1 MSKVFKYLKG
11 LKVPSKILIGVWM
24 FCMFVVTFACAVGTG
39 GYLTSDDITILF
51 VGYIIFSNFFLVPAI
66 AFDKIIKV
74 RQSTRDE
81 FTSDKSWT
89 VLFLLCFFFWPL
101 GLHRFYAGK
110 KTSGIIYIFTMG
122 CFGFGYV
129 IDLILILSGKFTD
142 QVGRPIKYNKQS
154 NNNKTSIY
162 TQKLA
167 DEINVYK
174 DSLSSSLADA
184 KAKINKDVIV
194 DKVEKVKQTVKNN
207 SEKGINIQNNSR
219 SSPFTDISITGADE
233 KSQAIPQIDTTSQQ
247 TKNIYASAGAIRIKT
262 SVSDDGLTFDF
273 DDDYRYGSNFTKDMA
288 KLVNKTGDKAPFV
301 PFMQYWP
308 SYDSMNRQQK
318 NWYFYWRTQV
328 RQSVYL
334 KTDLSYIFVHIY
346 ELLSGFGWKA
356 PEDGYN
362 QILALWTNY
371 RGEHPKLD
379 HYLLN
384 WLFDFAQLH
393 NLEYHV
399 PDCSDISLPYQ
410 PAIRD
415 ILIDAH
421 STEKPLKLSFALI
434 DALCDY
440 SLVNSK
446 FYKEGHQLL
455 MSEAIPRV
463 VALADAMLI
472 KNKGKGILE
481 IYGPKRTKQQSYYAF
496 QSANCINAN
505 KRINVSVKGYTSSQK
520 LRSYINELV
529 RYAENVL
536 RELYGSRG
544 RLRGVEIDDETAKMV
559 KSFLIKEYSPKKT
572 TTEVPQKAEVNLDFT
587 NINELR
593 NQSDAV
599 RDALEVSDDS
609 AEQKELLTDIDVI
622 KTIFGL
628 IPTYCR
634 PLIDELHSNTW
645 EIKYDSS
652 TQPTIDK
659 VNEISLKYLACA
671 ILVVE
676 GNHLLLEDDYRDEF
690 EYIYNHLDEF
700 ECGDNSEA
708 ESDDC
713 SKFNVDVLTDELKQ
727 LIETL
732 SPIQQEIVYV
742 ILNKDNIS
750 SQLEEIANAELSMPE
765 MLIDEINDIS
775 SQIIGDILIDTF
787 GDEISVLEQY
797 ENELKDAMKRE
808 E

>member
-1 MSKVFKYLKG
+1 MKKIIENIKKLK
-11 LKVPSKILIGVWM
+11 LPSKILICVWM
-24 FCMFVVTFACAVGTG
+24 FCMFVVTFACAVGTEG
-39 GYLTSDDITILF
+39 NLTSDDTTILLL
-51 VGYIIFSNFFLVPAI
+51 GYIIFSNFFLVPAI
-66 AFDKIIKV
+66 AFDKFIKV
-74 RQSTRDE
+74 KQSERDDIS
-81 FTSDKSWT
+81 SDKSWG
-89 VLFLLCFFFWPL
+89 VLLLLCFFFWHL

-110 KTSGIIYIFTMG
+110 KTSGLVYLFTMG

-129 IDLILILSGKFTD
+129 VDLILILSGKFTD
-142 QVGRPIKYNKQS
+142 RVGRPIKYNKQNNS
-154 NNNKTSIY
+154 NKASTY

-167 DEINVYK
+167 DGINGYK
-174 DSLSSSLADA
+174 ESLSSSLEDA
-184 KAKINKDVIV
+184 KTKINKDVIV
-194 DKVEKVKQTVKNN
+194 DKVEKVKQSVKSS
-207 SEKGINIQNNSR
+207 SEKTINNQNNSN
-219 SSPFTDISITGADE
+219 SSPFTDVFVSGSEE
-233 KSQAIPQIDTTSQQ
+233 KFQAIPAIDANAQQ
-247 TKNIYASAGAIRIKT
+247 TKNIYTSVGSIRIKT
-262 SVSDDGLTFDF
+262 SISDDRLTFDF

-288 KLVNKTGDKAPFV
+288 KLENKTGDKAPFV

-346 ELLSGFGWKA
+346 ELLSGFGWKN

-362 QILALWTNY
+362 QLLALWTTY
-371 RGEHPKLD
+371 RAEHPKLD

-393 NLEYHV
+393 NLEYRI
-399 PDCSDISLPYQ
+399 PDCHDVSLPYQ

-455 MSEAIPRV
+455 MNEAIPRV

-505 KRINVSVKGYTSSQK
+505 KRINISVKGYTSSQK

-529 RYAENVL
+529 RYAENIL

-544 RLRGVEIDDETAKMV
+544 RLRGVELDDETAKIV

-572 TTEVPQKAEVNLDFT
+572 LAEAPKKPEVKLDFS

-609 AEQKELLTDIDVI
+609 AEQKELLTDIDVV

-628 IPTYCR
+628 IPQYCR
-634 PLIDELHSNTW
+634 SLINELHSNSW
-645 EIKYDSS
+645 EINYDSS
-652 TQPTIDK
+652 VQPSVDK

-676 GNHLLLEDDYRDEF
+676 ENHLLLEDDYRDEF
-690 EYIYNHLDEF
+690 EFIYNHLDEF
-700 ECGDNSEA
+700 ECGDEIKETDNS
-708 ESDDC
+708 SM
-713 SKFNVDVLTDELKQ
+713 FTVDNLSDELKQ
-727 LIETL
+727 LIKTL
-732 SPIQQEIVYV
+732 SPIQQTIICV
-742 ILNKDNIS
+742 ILNRVNIS

-765 MLIDEINDIS
+765 ILIDEINDIS

-787 GDEISVLEQY
+787 SDEICVLEQY
-797 ENELKDAMKRE
+797 ENELKDAMKQE
-808 E
+808 D

>member
-1 MSKVFKYLKG
+1 MSKVFEYLKN

-24 FCMFVVTFACAVGTG
+24 FCMFVVTFACAVGTEG
-39 GYLTSDDITILF
+39 NFTSDDATILLL
-51 VGYIIFSNFFLVPAI
+51 GYIIFSNFFLVPAI
-66 AFDKIIKV
+66 AFDKFIKV
-74 RQSTRDE
+74 RQSTHDE
-81 FTSDKSWT
+81 YSSDKSWS
-89 VLFLLCFFFWPL
+89 VLFFLCFFFWNI

-110 KTSGIIYIFTMG
+110 KTSGIIYICTMG

-129 IDLILILSGKFTD
+129 MDLILILSGKFTD
-142 QVGRPIKYNKQS
+142 QVGRPIKHNKQ
-154 NNNKTSIY
+154 NNSNKTPTY
-162 TQKLA
+162 TKKLA
-167 DEINVYK
+167 DEINGYK
-174 DSLSSSLADA
+174 ESLSSSLEDA
-184 KAKINKDVIV
+184 KTKINKDVIV
-194 DKVEKVKQTVKNN
+194 DKVEKVKQTVKSN
-207 SEKGINIQNNSR
+207 SEKAIRIQNKSD
-219 SSPFTDISITGADE
+219 SSPFTDVLVTGAEE
-233 KSQAIPQIDTTSQQ
+233 KSQAIPEIDTNAQQAKNNHTSV
-247 TKNIYASAGAIRIKT
+247 GVIRIKT
-262 SVSDDGLTFDF
+262 SISDDRLTFDF

-288 KLVNKTGDKAPFV
+288 KLENKTGDKAPFV

-328 RQSVYL
+328 RQFVYL

-346 ELLSGFGWKA
+346 ELLSGFGWKN

-362 QILALWTNY
+362 QLLALWETY
-371 RGEHPKLD
+371 RDEHPKLD

-393 NLEYHV
+393 NLEYRI
-399 PDCSDISLPYQ
+399 PDCSDVSLPYQ

-455 MSEAIPRV
+455 MNEAIPRV

-572 TTEVPQKAEVNLDFT
+572 ATEVPKKAEVNLDFT

-609 AEQKELLTDIDVI
+609 AEQKELLTDIDVV

-628 IPTYCR
+628 IPQYCR
-634 PLIDELHSNTW
+634 SLINELHSNSW
-645 EIKYDSS
+645 EINYDSS
-652 TQPTIDK
+652 IQPTVDK
-659 VNEISLKYLACA
+659 INEISLKYLACS

-676 GNHLLLEDDYRDEF
+676 DNLLILEDDYRDEF
-690 EYIYNHLDEF
+690 EYIYNRLYEF
-700 ECGDNSEA
+700 ECSDGAEEKSDNSSA
-708 ESDDC
+708 
-713 SKFNVDVLTDELKQ
+713 FTVDILTDELGQ
-727 LIETL
+727 LIDAL
-732 SPIQQEIVYV
+732 SSTQQEIVCV

-750 SQLEEIANAELSMPE
+750 SKLEEIANAELSMPE

-775 SQIIGDILIDTF
+775 SQIMGDILIDTF
-787 GDEISVLEQY
+787 GDEICVLEQY
-797 ENELKDAMKRE
+797 KNELKDAMKQE
-808 E
+808 D

>member
-1 MSKVFKYLKG
+1 MKKIIENIKKLR
-11 LKVPSKILIGVWM
+11 LPSKILICVWM
-24 FCMFVVTFACAVGTG
+24 FCMFVVTFACAVGTEG
-39 GYLTSDDITILF
+39 NLTSDDTTILLL
-51 VGYIIFSNFFLVPAI
+51 GYVIFSNFFLVPAI
-66 AFDKIIKV
+66 AFDKFIKV
-74 RQSTRDE
+74 RQSKRDDIS
-81 FTSDKSWT
+81 SDKSWG
-89 VLFLLCFFFWPL
+89 VLFLLCFFFWHL

-110 KTSGIIYIFTMG
+110 KTSGLVYLFTMG

-142 QVGRPIKYNKQS
+142 QVGRPIKYNKQNNS
-154 NNNKTSIY
+154 NKASTY
-162 TQKLA
+162 TKKLA
-167 DEINVYK
+167 DEINGYK
-174 DSLSSSLADA
+174 ESLSSSLEDA
-184 KAKINKDVIV
+184 KTKINKDVIV
-194 DKVEKVKQTVKNN
+194 DKVEKVKQSVKSS
-207 SEKGINIQNNSR
+207 SEKTINNQNNSS
-219 SSPFTDISITGADE
+219 SSPFTDVFVSGSEE
-233 KSQAIPQIDTTSQQ
+233 KSQAIPAIDANAQQ
-247 TKNIYASAGAIRIKT
+247 TKNIYTSVGSIRIKT
-262 SVSDDGLTFDF
+262 SVSDDRLTFDF

-288 KLVNKTGDKAPFV
+288 KLENKTGDKAPFV

-346 ELLSGFGWKA
+346 ELLSGFGWKN

-362 QILALWTNY
+362 QLLALWTAY
-371 RGEHPKLD
+371 RAEHPKLD

-393 NLEYHV
+393 NLEYRI
-399 PDCSDISLPYQ
+399 PDCPDVSLPYQ

-455 MSEAIPRV
+455 MNEAIPRV

-529 RYAENVL
+529 RYAENIL

-544 RLRGVEIDDETAKMV
+544 RLRGVELDDETAKIV

-572 TTEVPQKAEVNLDFT
+572 PAEAPKKAEVKLDFT

-609 AEQKELLTDIDVI
+609 AEQKELLTDIDVV
-622 KTIFGL
+622 KTIFCL
-628 IPTYCR
+628 IPQYSR
-634 PLIDELHSNTW
+634 SLINELHSNSW
-645 EIKYDSS
+645 ELNYDSS
-652 TQPTIDK
+652 IQPSVDK
-659 VNEISLKYLACA
+659 INEISLKYLACA

-676 GNHLLLEDDYRDEF
+676 ENHLILEDDYRDEF
-690 EYIYNHLDEF
+690 EFIYNHLDEF
-700 ECGDNSEA
+700 ECGDEIK
-708 ESDDC
+708 ESDN
-713 SKFNVDVLTDELKQ
+713 SSMFTVDNLSDELKQ

-732 SPIQQEIVYV
+732 SPIQQTIICV
-742 ILNKDNIS
+742 ILNRVNIS

-765 MLIDEINDIS
+765 ILIDEINDIS

-787 GDEISVLEQY
+787 SDEICVLEQY
-797 ENELKDAMKRE
+797 ENELKDAMKQE
-808 E
+808 D

>member
-1 MSKVFKYLKG
+1 MSKVFEYLKN

-24 FCMFVVTFACAVGTG
+24 FCMFVVTFVCAVGTEG
-39 GYLTSDDITILF
+39 NLTSDDTTILLL
-51 VGYIIFSNFFLVPAI
+51 GYVIFSNFFLVPAI
-66 AFDKIIKV
+66 AFDKFIKV
-74 RQSTRDE
+74 RQSKRDDIS
-81 FTSDKSWT
+81 SDKSWGI
-89 VLFLLCFFFWPL
+89 LFLLCFFFWHL

-110 KTSGIIYIFTMG
+110 KTSGLVYLFTMG

-142 QVGRPIKYNKQS
+142 QVGRPIKYNKQNNS
-154 NNNKTSIY
+154 NKASTY
-162 TQKLA
+162 TKKLA
-167 DEINVYK
+167 DEINGYK
-174 DSLSSSLADA
+174 ESLSSSLEDA
-184 KAKINKDVIV
+184 KTKINKDVIV
-194 DKVEKVKQTVKNN
+194 DKVEKVKQSVKSS
-207 SEKGINIQNNSR
+207 SEKTINNQNNSN
-219 SSPFTDISITGADE
+219 SSPFTDVFVSGSEE
-233 KSQAIPQIDTTSQQ
+233 KSQAIPAIDANAQQ
-247 TKNIYASAGAIRIKT
+247 TKNIYTSVGSIRIKT
-262 SVSDDGLTFDF
+262 SISDDRLTFDF

-288 KLVNKTGDKAPFV
+288 KLENKTGDKAPFV

-346 ELLSGFGWKA
+346 ELLSGFGWKN

-362 QILALWTNY
+362 QLLALWTTY
-371 RGEHPKLD
+371 RAEHPKLD

-393 NLEYHV
+393 NLEYRI
-399 PDCSDISLPYQ
+399 PDCHDVSLPYQ

-455 MSEAIPRV
+455 MNEAIPRV

-529 RYAENVL
+529 RYAENIL

-544 RLRGVEIDDETAKMV
+544 RLRGVELDDETAKIV

-572 TTEVPQKAEVNLDFT
+572 LAEAPKKPEVKLDFS

-609 AEQKELLTDIDVI
+609 AEQKELLTDIDVV

-628 IPTYCR
+628 IPQYCR
-634 PLIDELHSNTW
+634 SLINELHSNSW
-645 EIKYDSS
+645 ELNYDSS
-652 TQPTIDK
+652 IQPSVDK
-659 VNEISLKYLACA
+659 INEISLKYLACA

-676 GNHLLLEDDYRDEF
+676 ENHLILEDDYRDEF
-690 EYIYNHLDEF
+690 EFIYNHLDEF
-700 ECGDNSEA
+700 ECGDEIK
-708 ESDDC
+708 ESDN
-713 SKFNVDVLTDELKQ
+713 SSMFTVDNLSDELKQ

-732 SPIQQEIVYV
+732 SPIQQTIICV
-742 ILNKDNIS
+742 ILNRVNIS

-765 MLIDEINDIS
+765 ILIDEINDIS

-787 GDEISVLEQY
+787 SDEICVLEQY
-797 ENELKDAMKRE
+797 ENELKDAMKQE

>member
-1 MSKVFKYLKG
+1 MKKIIENIKKLK
-11 LKVPSKILIGVWM
+11 LPSKILICVWM
-24 FCMFVVTFACAVGTG
+24 FCMFVVTFACAVGTEG
-39 GYLTSDDITILF
+39 NLTSDDTTILLL
-51 VGYIIFSNFFLVPAI
+51 GYIIFSNFFLVPAI
-66 AFDKIIKV
+66 AFDKFIKV
-74 RQSTRDE
+74 KQSERDDIS
-81 FTSDKSWT
+81 SDKSWG
-89 VLFLLCFFFWPL
+89 VLLLLCFFFWHL

-110 KTSGIIYIFTMG
+110 KTSGLVYLFTMG

-129 IDLILILSGKFTD
+129 VDLILILSGKFTD
-142 QVGRPIKYNKQS
+142 RVGRPIKYNKQNNS
-154 NNNKTSIY
+154 NKASTY

-167 DEINVYK
+167 DGINGYK
-174 DSLSSSLADA
+174 ESLSSSLEDA
-184 KAKINKDVIV
+184 KTKINKDVIV
-194 DKVEKVKQTVKNN
+194 DKVEKVKQSVKSS
-207 SEKGINIQNNSR
+207 SEKTINNQNNSN
-219 SSPFTDISITGADE
+219 SSPFTDVFVSGSEE
-233 KSQAIPQIDTTSQQ
+233 KFQAIPAIDANAQQ
-247 TKNIYASAGAIRIKT
+247 TKNIYTSVGSIRIKT
-262 SVSDDGLTFDF
+262 SISDDRLTFDF

-288 KLVNKTGDKAPFV
+288 KLENKTGDKAPFV

-346 ELLSGFGWKA
+346 ELLSGFGWKN

-362 QILALWTNY
+362 QLQDLWTTY
-371 RGEHPKLD
+371 RAEHPKLD

-393 NLEYHV
+393 NLEYRI
-399 PDCSDISLPYQ
+399 PDCHDVSLPYQ

-455 MSEAIPRV
+455 MNEAIPRV

-529 RYAENVL
+529 RYAENIL

-544 RLRGVEIDDETAKMV
+544 RLRGVELDDETAKIV

-572 TTEVPQKAEVNLDFT
+572 LAEAPKKPEVKLDFS

-609 AEQKELLTDIDVI
+609 AEQKELLTDIDVV

-628 IPTYCR
+628 IPQYCR
-634 PLIDELHSNTW
+634 SLINELHSNSW
-645 EIKYDSS
+645 EINYDSS
-652 TQPTIDK
+652 VQPSVDK

-676 GNHLLLEDDYRDEF
+676 ENHLLLEDDYRDEF
-690 EYIYNHLDEF
+690 EFIYNHLDEF
-700 ECGDNSEA
+700 ECGDEIKETDNS
-708 ESDDC
+708 SM
-713 SKFNVDVLTDELKQ
+713 FTVDNLSDELKQ
-727 LIETL
+727 LIKTL
-732 SPIQQEIVYV
+732 SPIQQTIICV
-742 ILNKDNIS
+742 ILNRVNIS

-765 MLIDEINDIS
+765 ILIDEINDIS

-787 GDEISVLEQY
+787 SDEICVLEQY
-797 ENELKDAMKRE
+797 ENELKDAMKQE
-808 E
+808 D

>member
-1 MSKVFKYLKG
+1 MKKLIENIKILNV
-11 LKVPSKILIGVWM
+11 VSKILVVIWM
-24 FCMFVVTFACAVGTG
+24 LFVFIITLACFSASESGF
-39 GYLTSDDITILF
+39 TSDDAFLLILSW
-51 VGYIIFSNFFLVPAI
+51 VIFSNMFLIPAI
-66 AFDKIIKV
+66 AIEQFIRVKHSIK
-74 RQSTRDE
+74 DE
-81 FTSDKSWT
+81 CGSEKSWT
-89 VLFLLCFFFWPL
+89 VLMVLCYFFGYW
-101 GLHRFYAGK
+101 GLHRFYSGK
-110 KTSGIIYIFTMG
+110 KKSGLVYLLTMG
-122 CFGFGYV
+122 CFGLGYFV
-129 IDLILILSGKFTD
+129 DIIIILSRKFTD
-142 QVGRPIKYNKQS
+142 QQGKEIKYNKQS
-154 NNNKTSIY
+154 GSNKMSTY

-167 DEINVYK
+167 DEFNGYK
-174 DSLSSSLADA
+174 ESLCSSLEDA
-184 KAKINKDVIV
+184 KNKINKDVIV
-194 DKVEKVKQTVKNN
+194 DKVEKVKQSVKSN
-207 SEKGINIQNNSR
+207 SEKTINIQNNSK
-219 SSPFTDISITGADE
+219 SSPFTDVLVSGSEE
-233 KSQAIPQIDTTSQQ
+233 KSQIIPRIDINVQQ
-247 TKNIYASAGAIRIKT
+247 AKKISDSIGSIIIKT
-262 SVSDDGLTFDF
+262 NISDDRLTFGF
-273 DDDYRYGSNFTKDMA
+273 DDDYRYGSNFAKDMA
-288 KLVNKTGDKAPFV
+288 KLEDKIGDKAPFV

-346 ELLSGFGWKA
+346 ELLSGFGWKN

-362 QILALWTNY
+362 QLLALWTTY
-371 RGEHPKLD
+371 RDEHPKLD

-393 NLEYHV
+393 NLEYRI
-399 PDCSDISLPYQ
+399 PDCSDVSLPYQ
-410 PAIRD
+410 LAIRD

-421 STEKPLKLSFALI
+421 SNETPLKLSFALI

-455 MSEAIPRV
+455 MNEAIPRV
-463 VALADAMLI
+463 VSLADAMLI

-544 RLRGVEIDDETAKMV
+544 RLRGVELDDETAKIV

-572 TTEVPQKAEVNLDFT
+572 PAETPKKSEVKLDFS

-609 AEQKELLTDIDVI
+609 AEPKELLTDIDVV

-628 IPTYCR
+628 IPQYCR
-634 PLIDELHSNTW
+634 SLIDELHSNSW
-645 EIKYDSS
+645 ELNYDSLI
-652 TQPTIDK
+652 QPSVDK
-659 VNEISLKYLACA
+659 INEISLKYLACA

-676 GNHLLLEDDYRDEF
+676 ENYLILEDDYRDEF
-690 EYIYNHLDEF
+690 EFIYNHLDEF
-700 ECGDNSEA
+700 ECGDEIN
-708 ESDDC
+708 ESDNG
-713 SKFNVDVLTDELKQ
+713 SRFTADVLSGELKQ

-732 SPIQQEIVYV
+732 SPIQQTIICVV
-742 ILNKDNIS
+742 LNRVNIS

-765 MLIDEINDIS
+765 ILIDEINDIS

-787 GDEISVLEQY
+787 SDEICVLEQY
-797 ENELKDAMKRE
+797 ENELKDAMK
-808 E
+808 

>member
-1 MSKVFKYLKG
+1 MSKVFEYLKN
-11 LKVPSKILIGVWM
+11 LKLPSKVLIGVWI
-24 FCMFVVTFACAVGTG
+24 FCMFVVTFACAISTNGN
-39 GYLTSDDITILF
+39 LTSDDTTILLL
-51 VGYIIFSNFFLVPAI
+51 GYIIFSNFFFVPAI
-66 AFDKIIKV
+66 VFDKFIKV
-74 RQSTRDE
+74 RQSERDDIS
-81 FTSDKSWT
+81 SDKSWG
-89 VLFLLCFFFWPL
+89 VLFLLCFFFWHL

-110 KTSGIIYIFTMG
+110 KTSGLVYIFTMG
-122 CFGFGYV
+122 CFGFGYI

-142 QVGRPIKYNKQS
+142 QVGRPIKNNKQ
-154 NNNKTSIY
+154 NNINKASTY
-162 TQKLA
+162 TKKFA
-167 DEINVYK
+167 DEITGYK
-174 DSLSSSLADA
+174 ESFNPSLEDA
-184 KAKINKDVIV
+184 KTKINKDVIV
-194 DKVEKVKQTVKNN
+194 GKVEKVNQSVKSS
-207 SEKGINIQNNSR
+207 SEKTINIQNNND
-219 SSPFTDISITGADE
+219 SSLFTDVFVAGEEE
-233 KSQAIPQIDTTSQQ
+233 KSQAIPEIDTNAQQAKNNHTSV
-247 TKNIYASAGAIRIKT
+247 GVIRIKT
-262 SVSDDGLTFDF
+262 SISDDRLTFDF

-288 KLVNKTGDKAPFV
+288 KLENKTGDKAPFV

-308 SYDSMNRQQK
+308 SYDSMNKQQK

-334 KTDLSYIFVHIY
+334 KTDLSYIFIHIY
-346 ELLSGFGWKA
+346 ELLSGFGWKN

-362 QILALWTNY
+362 QLLALWTTY
-371 RGEHPKLD
+371 RDEHPKLD

-393 NLEYHV
+393 NLEYRI
-399 PDCSDISLPYQ
+399 PDCSDVSLPYQ

-455 MSEAIPRV
+455 MNEAIPRV

-481 IYGPKRTKQQSYYAF
+481 FYGPKRTKQQSYYAF
-496 QSANCINAN
+496 QGANCINAN

-529 RYAENVL
+529 RYAENIL

-544 RLRGVEIDDETAKMV
+544 RLRGVELDDETAKIV

-572 TTEVPQKAEVNLDFT
+572 SAETLKKAEVKLDFT

-609 AEQKELLTDIDVI
+609 AEQKELLTDIDVV

-628 IPTYCR
+628 IPQYCR
-634 PLIDELHSNTW
+634 SLINELHSNLW
-645 EIKYDSS
+645 EINYDSS
-652 TQPTIDK
+652 IQPSVDK
-659 VNEISLKYLACA
+659 INEISLKYLACA

-690 EYIYNHLDEF
+690 EFIYNHIDEF
-700 ECGDNSEA
+700 EYGDEAKESDNS
-708 ESDDC
+708 SM
-713 SKFNVDVLTDELKQ
+713 FTVDILSDELKQ

-732 SPIQQEIVYV
+732 SPIQQAIICV
-742 ILNKDNIS
+742 ILKRVNIS
-750 SQLEEIANAELSMPE
+750 SRLEEIANSELSMPE
-765 MLIDEINDIS
+765 ILIDEINDIS

-787 GDEISVLEQY
+787 SDEICVLEQY
-797 ENELKDAMKRE
+797 ENELKDAMKQE
-808 E
+808 D

>member
-1 MSKVFKYLKG
+1 MKKLIENIKILNV
-11 LKVPSKILIGVWM
+11 VSKILVVIWM
-24 FCMFVVTFACAVGTG
+24 LFVFIITLACFSASESGF
-39 GYLTSDDITILF
+39 TSDDAFLLILSW
-51 VGYIIFSNFFLVPAI
+51 VIFSNMFLIPAI
-66 AFDKIIKV
+66 AIEQFIRVKHSIK
-74 RQSTRDE
+74 DE
-81 FTSDKSWT
+81 CGSEKSWT
-89 VLFLLCFFFWPL
+89 VLMVLCYFFGYW
-101 GLHRFYAGK
+101 GLHRFYSGK
-110 KTSGIIYIFTMG
+110 KKSGLVYLLTMG
-122 CFGFGYV
+122 CFGLGYFV
-129 IDLILILSGKFTD
+129 DIIIILSRKFTD
-142 QVGRPIKYNKQS
+142 QQGKEIKYNKQS
-154 NNNKTSIY
+154 GSNKMSTY

-167 DEINVYK
+167 DEFNGYK
-174 DSLSSSLADA
+174 ESLCSSLEDA
-184 KAKINKDVIV
+184 KNKINKDVIV
-194 DKVEKVKQTVKNN
+194 DKVEKVKQSVKSN
-207 SEKGINIQNNSR
+207 SEKTINIQNNSK
-219 SSPFTDISITGADE
+219 SSPFTDVLVSGSEE
-233 KSQAIPQIDTTSQQ
+233 KSQIIPRIDINVQQ
-247 TKNIYASAGAIRIKT
+247 AKKISDSIGSIIIKT
-262 SVSDDGLTFDF
+262 NISDDRLTFGF
-273 DDDYRYGSNFTKDMA
+273 DDDYRYGSNFAKDMA
-288 KLVNKTGDKAPFV
+288 KLEDKIGDKAPFV
-301 PFMQYWP
+301 PYMQYWP

-346 ELLSGFGWKA
+346 ELLSGFGWKN

-362 QILALWTNY
+362 QLFALWTTY
-371 RGEHPKLD
+371 RAEHPKLD

-393 NLEYHV
+393 NLEYRI
-399 PDCSDISLPYQ
+399 PDCPDVSLPYQ

-455 MSEAIPRV
+455 MNEAIPRV

-481 IYGPKRTKQQSYYAF
+481 TYGPKRTKQQSYYAF

-572 TTEVPQKAEVNLDFT
+572 TTEVPKKAEVNLDFN

-609 AEQKELLTDIDVI
+609 AEPKELLTDIDVV

-628 IPTYCR
+628 IPQYCR
-634 PLIDELHSNTW
+634 SLIDELHSNSW
-645 EIKYDSS
+645 ELNYDSLI
-652 TQPTIDK
+652 QPSVDK
-659 VNEISLKYLACA
+659 INEISLKYLACA

-676 GNHLLLEDDYRDEF
+676 ENHLLLEDDYRDEF
-690 EYIYNHLDEF
+690 EFIYNHLDEF
-700 ECGDNSEA
+700 ECGYEIN
-708 ESDDC
+708 ESDNG
-713 SKFNVDVLTDELKQ
+713 SRFTADVLSGELKQ

-732 SPIQQEIVYV
+732 SPIQQTIICVV
-742 ILNKDNIS
+742 LNRVNIS

-765 MLIDEINDIS
+765 ILIDEINDIS

-787 GDEISVLEQY
+787 SDEICVLEQY
-797 ENELKDAMKRE
+797 ENELKDAMKQE
-808 E
+808 D

>member
-1 MSKVFKYLKG
+1 MKKIIENIKKLK
-11 LKVPSKILIGVWM
+11 LPSKILICVWM
-24 FCMFVVTFACAVGTG
+24 FCMFVVTFACAVGTEG
-39 GYLTSDDITILF
+39 NLTSDDTTILLL
-51 VGYIIFSNFFLVPAI
+51 GYIIFSNFFLVPAI
-66 AFDKIIKV
+66 AFDKFIKV
-74 RQSTRDE
+74 RQSERDDIS
-81 FTSDKSWT
+81 SDKSWT

-142 QVGRPIKYNKQS
+142 QVGRPIKYNKQNNS
-154 NNNKTSIY
+154 NKASTY
-162 TQKLA
+162 TKKLA
-167 DEINVYK
+167 DEINGYK
-174 DSLSSSLADA
+174 ESLSSSLEDA
-184 KAKINKDVIV
+184 KTKINKDVI
-194 DKVEKVKQTVKNN
+194 DEKAKQSVKSS
-207 SEKGINIQNNSR
+207 SEKTINNQNNSN
-219 SSPFTDISITGADE
+219 SSPFTDVFVSGSEE
-233 KSQAIPQIDTTSQQ
+233 KSQAIPSIDANAQQ
-247 TKNIYASAGAIRIKT
+247 TKNIYTSARSIRIKT
-262 SVSDDGLTFDF
+262 SISDDRLTFDF

-288 KLVNKTGDKAPFV
+288 KLENRTGDKAPFV

-334 KTDLSYIFVHIY
+334 KTDLSYIFIHIY
-346 ELLSGFGWKA
+346 ELLSGFGWKN

-362 QILALWTNY
+362 QLLALWTTY
-371 RGEHPKLD
+371 RAEHSKLD

-393 NLEYHV
+393 NLEYRI
-399 PDCSDISLPYQ
+399 PDCADVSLPYQ

-455 MSEAIPRV
+455 MNEAIPRV

-481 IYGPKRTKQQSYYAF
+481 IYGPKRTIQQSYYAF

-544 RLRGVEIDDETAKMV
+544 RLRGVEIDAETAKMV

-572 TTEVPQKAEVNLDFT
+572 TTEVPQKAEVKLDFT
-587 NINELR
+587 SINELR

-609 AEQKELLTDIDVI
+609 AKQKELLTDIDVI
-622 KTIFGL
+622 NTIFGL

-652 TQPTIDK
+652 NQPTIDK

-690 EYIYNHLDEF
+690 EYICNHLDEF

-708 ESDDC
+708 KSDDC

>member
-1 MSKVFKYLKG
+1 MSKVFKYLKS

-24 FCMFVVTFACAVGTG
+24 FCMFVVTFACAVGTEG
-39 GYLTSDDITILF
+39 NLTSDDTTILF
-51 VGYIIFSNFFLVPAI
+51 LGYIIFSNFFLVPAI
-66 AFDKIIKV
+66 AFDKFIKA

-81 FTSDKSWT
+81 FASDKSWT

-122 CFGFGYV
+122 CLGFGYI

-142 QVGRPIKYNKQS
+142 QVGRPIKHNKKI
-154 NNNKTSIY
+154 NGNKTPTY
-162 TQKLA
+162 TKKLV
-167 DEINVYK
+167 DEINSYK
-174 DSLSSSLADA
+174 ESLSSSFGDA
-184 KAKINKDVIV
+184 KTKINKDVIV
-194 DKVEKVKQTVKNN
+194 DKVEKVKQSVKSS
-207 SEKGINIQNNSR
+207 SEKTINNQNNSN
-219 SSPFTDISITGADE
+219 SSPFTDVFVSGSEE
-233 KSQAIPQIDTTSQQ
+233 KSQAIPAIDANAQQ
-247 TKNIYASAGAIRIKT
+247 TKNIYTSVGSIRIKT
-262 SVSDDGLTFDF
+262 SISDDRLTFDF

-288 KLVNKTGDKAPFV
+288 KLENKTGDKAPFV

-346 ELLSGFGWKA
+346 ELLSGFGWKN

-362 QILALWTNY
+362 QLLALWTTY
-371 RGEHPKLD
+371 RAEHPKLD

-393 NLEYHV
+393 NLEYRI
-399 PDCSDISLPYQ
+399 PDCSDVSLPYQ
-410 PAIRD
+410 PVIRD

-455 MSEAIPRV
+455 MNEAIPRV

-544 RLRGVEIDDETAKMV
+544 RLRGVELDDETAKIV

-572 TTEVPQKAEVNLDFT
+572 PAEAPKKAEVKLDFS

-609 AEQKELLTDIDVI
+609 SEQKELLTDIDVV

-628 IPTYCR
+628 IPQYCR
-634 PLIDELHSNTW
+634 SLINELHSNSW
-645 EIKYDSS
+645 ELNYDSS
-652 TQPTIDK
+652 IQPSVDK
-659 VNEISLKYLACA
+659 INEISLKYLACA

-676 GNHLLLEDDYRDEF
+676 ENYLILEDDYRDEF
-690 EYIYNHLDEF
+690 EFIYNHLDEF
-700 ECGDNSEA
+700 ECGDHSKEADNNSM
-708 ESDDC
+708 
-713 SKFNVDVLTDELKQ
+713 FTVDILSDELKQ

-732 SPIQQEIVYV
+732 SPMQQRIICV
-742 ILNKDNIS
+742 ILNRVNIS
-750 SQLEEIANAELSMPE
+750 LQLEEIANAELSMPE
-765 MLIDEINDIS
+765 ILIDEINDIS

-787 GDEISVLEQY
+787 SDEICVLEQY
-797 ENELKDAMKRE
+797 ENELKDAMKQE
-808 E
+808 D

>member
-1 MSKVFKYLKG
+1 MKKIIENIKKLK
-11 LKVPSKILIGVWM
+11 LPSKILICVWM
-24 FCMFVVTFACAVGTG
+24 FCMFVVTFACAVGTEG
-39 GYLTSDDITILF
+39 NLTSDDTTILLL
-51 VGYIIFSNFFLVPAI
+51 GYVIFSNFFLVPAI
-66 AFDKIIKV
+66 AFDKFIKV
-74 RQSTRDE
+74 RQSKRDDIS
-81 FTSDKSWT
+81 SDKSWGI
-89 VLFLLCFFFWPL
+89 LFLLCFFFWHL

-110 KTSGIIYIFTMG
+110 KTSGLVYLFTMG

-142 QVGRPIKYNKQS
+142 QVGRPIKYNKQNNS
-154 NNNKTSIY
+154 NKASTY
-162 TQKLA
+162 TKKLA
-167 DEINVYK
+167 DEINGYK
-174 DSLSSSLADA
+174 ESLSLSLEDA
-184 KAKINKDVIV
+184 KTKINKDVIV
-194 DKVEKVKQTVKNN
+194 DKVEKVKQSVKSS
-207 SEKGINIQNNSR
+207 SEKTINNQNNSN
-219 SSPFTDISITGADE
+219 SSPFTDVFVSGSEE
-233 KSQAIPQIDTTSQQ
+233 KSQAIPAIDANAQQ
-247 TKNIYASAGAIRIKT
+247 TKNIYTSVGSIRIKT
-262 SVSDDGLTFDF
+262 SISDDRLTFDF

-288 KLVNKTGDKAPFV
+288 KLENKTGDKAPFV

-346 ELLSGFGWKA
+346 ELLSGFGWKN

-371 RGEHPKLD
+371 RDEHPKLD

-421 STEKPLKLSFALI
+421 STEKPLKLSFTLV

-572 TTEVPQKAEVNLDFT
+572 TTEVPKKAEVKLDFN
-587 NINELR
+587 NIKELR
-593 NQSDAV
+593 KQSDVV
-599 RDALEVSDDS
+599 RTILKVSEDS

-622 KTIFGL
+622 NTIFGL

-652 TQPTIDK
+652 TQPAIDK

-700 ECGDNSEA
+700 EYGDKSKE
-708 ESDDC
+708 ESDTC
-713 SKFNVDVLTDELKQ
+713 SKFGLDVLSNELKQ
-727 LIETL
+727 LIDAL
-732 SPIQQEIVYV
+732 SPTQREIVCV

-750 SQLEEIANAELSMPE
+750 SKLEEIANAELSMPE

-787 GDEISVLEQY
+787 GDEICVLEQY
-797 ENELKDAMKRE
+797 ENELKNAMK
-808 E
+808 

>member
-1 MSKVFKYLKG
+1 MKKIIENIKKLK
-11 LKVPSKILIGVWM
+11 LPSKILICVWM
-24 FCMFVVTFACAVGTG
+24 FFMFVVTFACAVGTEG
-39 GYLTSDDITILF
+39 NLTSDDTTILLLS
-51 VGYIIFSNFFLVPAI
+51 YIIFSNFFLVPAI
-66 AFDKIIKV
+66 AFDKFIKV
-74 RQSTRDE
+74 RQSERDDIS
-81 FTSDKSWT
+81 SDKSWG
-89 VLFLLCFFFWPL
+89 VLFLLCFFFWHL

-110 KTSGIIYIFTMG
+110 KTSGLVYLFTMG

-142 QVGRPIKYNKQS
+142 QVGRPIKYNKQNNS
-154 NNNKTSIY
+154 NKASTY
-162 TQKLA
+162 TKKLA
-167 DEINVYK
+167 DEINGYK
-174 DSLSSSLADA
+174 ESLSSSLEDA
-184 KAKINKDVIV
+184 KTKINKDVIV
-194 DKVEKVKQTVKNN
+194 DKVEKVKQSVKSS
-207 SEKGINIQNNSR
+207 SEKTINNQNNNN
-219 SSPFTDISITGADE
+219 SSPFTDVFVSGSEE
-233 KSQAIPQIDTTSQQ
+233 KSQAIPAIDANAQQ
-247 TKNIYASAGAIRIKT
+247 TKNIYTSVGSIRIKT
-262 SVSDDGLTFDF
+262 SISDDRLTFDF

-288 KLVNKTGDKAPFV
+288 KLENKTGDKAPFV

-346 ELLSGFGWKA
+346 ELLSGFGWKN

-362 QILALWTNY
+362 QLLALWTTY
-371 RGEHPKLD
+371 RAEHPKLD

-393 NLEYHV
+393 NLEYRI
-399 PDCSDISLPYQ
+399 PDCPDVSLPYQ

-455 MSEAIPRV
+455 MNEAIPRV

-481 IYGPKRTKQQSYYAF
+481 AYGPKRTKQQSYYAF

-559 KSFLIKEYSPKKT
+559 KAFLIKEYSPKKT
-572 TTEVPQKAEVNLDFT
+572 TTEVPKKAEVNLDFN

-609 AEQKELLTDIDVI
+609 AEQKELLTDIDVV

-628 IPTYCR
+628 TPQYCR
-634 PLIDELHSNTW
+634 SLINELHSNSW
-645 EIKYDSS
+645 EINYDSS
-652 TQPTIDK
+652 IQPSVDK
-659 VNEISLKYLACA
+659 INEISLKYLACA

-676 GNHLLLEDDYRDEF
+676 ENHLLLEDDYRDEF
-690 EYIYNHLDEF
+690 EFIYNHLDEY
-700 ECGDNSEA
+700 ECGNEIKESDNS
-708 ESDDC
+708 SM
-713 SKFNVDVLTDELKQ
+713 FTVDNLSDELKK

-732 SPIQQEIVYV
+732 SPIQQTIICV
-742 ILNKDNIS
+742 ILNRVNIS

-765 MLIDEINDIS
+765 ILIDEINDIS

-787 GDEISVLEQY
+787 SDEICVLEQY
-797 ENELKDAMKRE
+797 ENELKDAMKQE
-808 E
+808 D

>member
-1 MSKVFKYLKG
+1 MKKLIENIKILNV
-11 LKVPSKILIGVWM
+11 VSKILVVIWM
-24 FCMFVVTFACAVGTG
+24 LFVFIITLACFSASESGF
-39 GYLTSDDITILF
+39 TSDDAFLLILSW
-51 VGYIIFSNFFLVPAI
+51 VIFSNMFLIPAI
-66 AFDKIIKV
+66 AIEQFIRVKHSIK
-74 RQSTRDE
+74 DE
-81 FTSDKSWT
+81 CGSEKSWT
-89 VLFLLCFFFWPL
+89 VLMVLCYFFGYW
-101 GLHRFYAGK
+101 GLHRFYSGK
-110 KTSGIIYIFTMG
+110 KKSGLVYLLTMG
-122 CFGFGYV
+122 CFGLGYFV
-129 IDLILILSGKFTD
+129 DIIIILSRKFTD
-142 QVGRPIKYNKQS
+142 QQGKEIKYNKQS
-154 NNNKTSIY
+154 GSNKMSTY

-167 DEINVYK
+167 DEFNGYK
-174 DSLSSSLADA
+174 ESLSSSLEDA
-184 KAKINKDVIV
+184 KTKINKDVIV
-194 DKVEKVKQTVKNN
+194 DKVEKVKQSVKSN
-207 SEKGINIQNNSR
+207 SEKTINIQNNSK
-219 SSPFTDISITGADE
+219 SSPFTDVLVSGSEE
-233 KSQAIPQIDTTSQQ
+233 KSQIIPRIDINVQQ
-247 TKNIYASAGAIRIKT
+247 AKKISDSIGSIIIKT
-262 SVSDDGLTFDF
+262 SISDDRLTFGF
-273 DDDYRYGSNFTKDMA
+273 DDDYRYGSNFAKDMA
-288 KLVNKTGDKAPFV
+288 KLEDKIGDKAPFV

-346 ELLSGFGWKA
+346 ELLSGFGWKN

-362 QILALWTNY
+362 QLLALWTTY
-371 RGEHPKLD
+371 RDEHPKLD

-393 NLEYHV
+393 NLEYRI
-399 PDCSDISLPYQ
+399 PDCSDVSLPYQ
-410 PAIRD
+410 LAIRD

-421 STEKPLKLSFALI
+421 SNETPLKLSFALI

-455 MSEAIPRV
+455 MNEAIPRV
-463 VALADAMLI
+463 VSLADAMLI

-529 RYAENVL
+529 RFAENVL

-544 RLRGVEIDDETAKMV
+544 RLRGVELDDETAKIV

-572 TTEVPQKAEVNLDFT
+572 PAETPKKSEVKLDFS

-609 AEQKELLTDIDVI
+609 AEPKELLTDIDVV

-628 IPTYCR
+628 IPQYCR
-634 PLIDELHSNTW
+634 SLIDELHSNSW
-645 EIKYDSS
+645 ELNYDSLI
-652 TQPTIDK
+652 QPSVDK
-659 VNEISLKYLACA
+659 INEISLKYLACA

-676 GNHLLLEDDYRDEF
+676 ENYLILEDDYRDEF
-690 EYIYNHLDEF
+690 EFIYNHLDEF
-700 ECGDNSEA
+700 ECGDEIN
-708 ESDDC
+708 ESDNG
-713 SKFNVDVLTDELKQ
+713 SRFTADVLSGELKQ

-732 SPIQQEIVYV
+732 SPIQQTIICVV
-742 ILNKDNIS
+742 LNRVNIS

-765 MLIDEINDIS
+765 ILIDEINDIS

-787 GDEISVLEQY
+787 SDEICVLEQY
-797 ENELKDAMKRE
+797 ENELKDAMK
-808 E
+808 

>member
-1 MSKVFKYLKG
+1 MKKLIENIKILNV
-11 LKVPSKILIGVWM
+11 VSKILVVIWM
-24 FCMFVVTFACAVGTG
+24 LFVFIITLACFSASESGF
-39 GYLTSDDITILF
+39 TSDDAFLLILSW
-51 VGYIIFSNFFLVPAI
+51 VIFSNMFLIPAI
-66 AFDKIIKV
+66 AIEQFIRVKHSIK
-74 RQSTRDE
+74 DE
-81 FTSDKSWT
+81 CGSEKSWT
-89 VLFLLCFFFWPL
+89 VLMVLCYFFGYW
-101 GLHRFYAGK
+101 GLHRFYSGK
-110 KTSGIIYIFTMG
+110 KKSGLVYLLTMG
-122 CFGFGYV
+122 CFGLGYFV
-129 IDLILILSGKFTD
+129 DIIIILSRKFTD
-142 QVGRPIKYNKQS
+142 QQGKQIKYNKQS
-154 NNNKTSIY
+154 GSNKTSTY

-167 DEINVYK
+167 DEFNGYK
-174 DSLSSSLADA
+174 ESLSSSLEDA
-184 KAKINKDVIV
+184 KTKINKDVIV
-194 DKVEKVKQTVKNN
+194 DKVEKVKQSVKSN
-207 SEKGINIQNNSR
+207 SEKTINIQNNSK
-219 SSPFTDISITGADE
+219 SSPFTDVLVSGSEE
-233 KSQAIPQIDTTSQQ
+233 KSQIIPRIDINVQQ
-247 TKNIYASAGAIRIKT
+247 AKKISDSIGSIIIKT
-262 SVSDDGLTFDF
+262 SISDDRLTFGF
-273 DDDYRYGSNFTKDMA
+273 DDDYRYGSNFAKDMA
-288 KLVNKTGDKAPFV
+288 ELEDKIGDKAPFV

-346 ELLSGFGWKA
+346 ELLSGFGWKN

-362 QILALWTNY
+362 QLFALWTTY
-371 RGEHPKLD
+371 RAEHPKLD

-393 NLEYHV
+393 NLEYRI
-399 PDCSDISLPYQ
+399 PDCHDVSLPYQ

-455 MSEAIPRV
+455 MNEAIPRV
-463 VALADAMLI
+463 VSLADAMLI

-481 IYGPKRTKQQSYYAF
+481 IYGPKRTKQQNYYAF

-559 KSFLIKEYSPKKT
+559 KAFLIKEYSPKKT
-572 TTEVPQKAEVNLDFT
+572 TTEVPKKAEVNLDFN

-609 AEQKELLTDIDVI
+609 AEQKELLTDIDVV

-628 IPTYCR
+628 IPQYCR
-634 PLIDELHSNTW
+634 SLINELHSNSW
-645 EIKYDSS
+645 EINYDSS
-652 TQPTIDK
+652 VQPSVDK

-676 GNHLLLEDDYRDEF
+676 ENHLLLEDDYRDEF
-690 EYIYNHLDEF
+690 EFIYNHLDEF
-700 ECGDNSEA
+700 ECCDEIKETDNS
-708 ESDDC
+708 SM
-713 SKFNVDVLTDELKQ
+713 FTVDNLSDELKQ

-732 SPIQQEIVYV
+732 SPIQQTIICV
-742 ILNKDNIS
+742 ILNRVNIS
-750 SQLEEIANAELSMPE
+750 LQLEEIANAELSLPE

-787 GDEISVLEQY
+787 SDEICVLEQY
-797 ENELKDAMKRE
+797 ENELKDAMKQE
-808 E
+808 D

>member
-1 MSKVFKYLKG
+1 MKKLIENIKILNV
-11 LKVPSKILIGVWM
+11 VSKILVVIWM
-24 FCMFVVTFACAVGTG
+24 LFVFIITLACFSASESGF
-39 GYLTSDDITILF
+39 TSDDAFLLILSW
-51 VGYIIFSNFFLVPAI
+51 VIFSNMFLIPAI
-66 AFDKIIKV
+66 AIEQFIRVKHSIK
-74 RQSTRDE
+74 DE
-81 FTSDKSWT
+81 CGSEKSWT
-89 VLFLLCFFFWPL
+89 VLMVLCYFFGYW
-101 GLHRFYAGK
+101 GLHRFYSGK
-110 KTSGIIYIFTMG
+110 KKSGLVYLLTMG
-122 CFGFGYV
+122 CFGLGYFV
-129 IDLILILSGKFTD
+129 DIIIILSRKFTD
-142 QVGRPIKYNKQS
+142 QQGKQIKYNKQS
-154 NNNKTSIY
+154 GSNKTSTY

-167 DEINVYK
+167 DEFNGYK
-174 DSLSSSLADA
+174 ESLSSSLEDA
-184 KAKINKDVIV
+184 KTKINKDVIV
-194 DKVEKVKQTVKNN
+194 DKVEKVKQSVKSN
-207 SEKGINIQNNSR
+207 SEKTINIQNNSK
-219 SSPFTDISITGADE
+219 SSPFTDVLVSGSEE
-233 KSQAIPQIDTTSQQ
+233 KSQIIPRIDINVQQ
-247 TKNIYASAGAIRIKT
+247 AKKISDSIGSIIIKT
-262 SVSDDGLTFDF
+262 SISDDRLTFGF
-273 DDDYRYGSNFTKDMA
+273 DDDYRYGSNFAKDMA
-288 KLVNKTGDKAPFV
+288 ELEDKIGDKAPFV

-346 ELLSGFGWKA
+346 ELLSGFGWKN

-362 QILALWTNY
+362 QLLALWTTY
-371 RGEHPKLD
+371 RAEHPKLD

-393 NLEYHV
+393 NLEYRI
-399 PDCSDISLPYQ
+399 PDCHDVSLPYQ

-455 MSEAIPRV
+455 MNEAIPRV
-463 VALADAMLI
+463 VSLADAMLI

-481 IYGPKRTKQQSYYAF
+481 IYGPKRTKQQNYYAF

-559 KSFLIKEYSPKKT
+559 KAFLIKEYSPKKT
-572 TTEVPQKAEVNLDFT
+572 TTEVPKKAEVNLDFN

-609 AEQKELLTDIDVI
+609 AEQKELLTDIDVV

-628 IPTYCR
+628 IPQYCR
-634 PLIDELHSNTW
+634 SLINELHSNSW
-645 EIKYDSS
+645 EINYDSS
-652 TQPTIDK
+652 VQPSVDK
-659 VNEISLKYLACA
+659 INEISLKYLACA

-676 GNHLLLEDDYRDEF
+676 ENHLLLEDDYRDEF
-690 EYIYNHLDEF
+690 EFIYNHLDEF
-700 ECGDNSEA
+700 ECCDEIKETDNS
-708 ESDDC
+708 SM
-713 SKFNVDVLTDELKQ
+713 FTVDNLSDELKQ

-732 SPIQQEIVYV
+732 SPIQQTIICV
-742 ILNKDNIS
+742 ILNRVNIS
-750 SQLEEIANAELSMPE
+750 LQLEEIANAELSMPE

-787 GDEISVLEQY
+787 SDEICVLEQY
-797 ENELKDAMKRE
+797 ENELKDAMKQE
-808 E
+808 D

>member
-1 MSKVFKYLKG
+1 MKKLIENVKILN
-11 LKVPSKILIGVWM
+11 VVSKILVVIWM
-24 FCMFVVTFACAVGTG
+24 LFVFIITLACFSASESGF
-39 GYLTSDDITILF
+39 TSDDAFLLILSW
-51 VGYIIFSNFFLVPAI
+51 VIFSNMFLIPAI
-66 AFDKIIKV
+66 AIEQFIRVKHSIK
-74 RQSTRDE
+74 DE
-81 FTSDKSWT
+81 CGSEKSWT
-89 VLFLLCFFFWPL
+89 VLMVLCYFFGYW
-101 GLHRFYAGK
+101 GLHRFYSGK
-110 KTSGIIYIFTMG
+110 KKSGLVYLLTMG
-122 CFGFGYV
+122 CFGLGYFV
-129 IDLILILSGKFTD
+129 DIIIILSRKFTD
-142 QVGRPIKYNKQS
+142 QQGKQIKYNKQS
-154 NNNKTSIY
+154 GSNKTSTY

-167 DEINVYK
+167 DEFNGYK
-174 DSLSSSLADA
+174 ESLSSSLEDA
-184 KAKINKDVIV
+184 KTKINKDVIV
-194 DKVEKVKQTVKNN
+194 DKVEKVKQSVKSN
-207 SEKGINIQNNSR
+207 SEKTINIQNNSK
-219 SSPFTDISITGADE
+219 SSPFTDVLVSGSEE
-233 KSQAIPQIDTTSQQ
+233 KSQIIPRIDINVQQ
-247 TKNIYASAGAIRIKT
+247 AKKISDSIGSIIIKT
-262 SVSDDGLTFDF
+262 SISDDRLTFGF
-273 DDDYRYGSNFTKDMA
+273 DDDYRYDSNFAKDMA
-288 KLVNKTGDKAPFV
+288 KLEDKIGDKAPFV

-308 SYDSMNRQQK
+308 SYDSMNRHQK

-328 RQSVYL
+328 RQAVYL
-334 KTDLSYIFVHIY
+334 KTDLSYIFIHIY
-346 ELLSGFGWKA
+346 ELLSGFGWEN

-362 QILALWTNY
+362 QLLSLWTTY
-371 RGEHPKLD
+371 RDEHPKLD

-393 NLEYHV
+393 NLEYRI
-399 PDCSDISLPYQ
+399 PDCADVSLPYQ

-455 MSEAIPRV
+455 MNEAIPRV

-481 IYGPKRTKQQSYYAF
+481 IYGPKRTKQQNYYAF

-529 RYAENVL
+529 RYAENIL

-544 RLRGVEIDDETAKMV
+544 RLRGVELDDETAKIV
-559 KSFLIKEYSPKKT
+559 KSFLIKEYSPKKAHA
-572 TTEVPQKAEVNLDFT
+572 EAPEKAEVKLDFT

-599 RDALEVSDDS
+599 RDALGVSDDY
-609 AEQKELLTDIDVI
+609 AEQKELLTDIDVV

-628 IPTYCR
+628 IPQYCR
-634 PLIDELHSNTW
+634 SLINELHLNSW
-645 EIKYDSS
+645 EINYDSS
-652 TQPTIDK
+652 VQPSVDK
-659 VNEISLKYLACA
+659 INEISSKYLACA

-676 GNHLLLEDDYRDEF
+676 ENYLLLEDDYRDEF
-690 EYIYNHLDEF
+690 EFIYNHLDEF
-700 ECGDNSEA
+700 ECGDEIKETDNS
-708 ESDDC
+708 SM
-713 SKFNVDVLTDELKQ
+713 FTVDNLSDELKQ

-732 SPIQQEIVYV
+732 SPIQQTIICV
-742 ILNKDNIS
+742 ILNRVNIS
-750 SQLEEIANAELSMPE
+750 LQLEEIANAELSMPE

-787 GDEISVLEQY
+787 SDEICVLEQY
-797 ENELKDAMKRE
+797 ENELKDAMKQE
-808 E
+808 D

>member
-1 MSKVFKYLKG
+1 MKKIIENIKKLK
-11 LKVPSKILIGVWM
+11 LPSKILICVWM
-24 FCMFVVTFACAVGTG
+24 FCMFVVTFACAVGTEG
-39 GYLTSDDITILF
+39 NLTSDDTTILLL
-51 VGYIIFSNFFLVPAI
+51 GYIIFSNFFLVPAI
-66 AFDKIIKV
+66 AFDKFIKV
-74 RQSTRDE
+74 KQSERDDIS
-81 FTSDKSWT
+81 SDKSWG
-89 VLFLLCFFFWPL
+89 VLFLLCFFFWHL

-110 KTSGIIYIFTMG
+110 KTSGLVYLFTMG

-129 IDLILILSGKFTD
+129 VDLILILSGKFTD
-142 QVGRPIKYNKQS
+142 RVGRPIKYNKQNNS
-154 NNNKTSIY
+154 NKASIY

-167 DEINVYK
+167 DGINGYK
-174 DSLSSSLADA
+174 ESLSSSLEDA
-184 KAKINKDVIV
+184 KTKINKDVIV
-194 DKVEKVKQTVKNN
+194 DKVEKVKQSVKSS
-207 SEKGINIQNNSR
+207 SEKTINNQNNSN
-219 SSPFTDISITGADE
+219 SSPFTDVFVSGSEE
-233 KSQAIPQIDTTSQQ
+233 KSQAIPAIDANAQQ
-247 TKNIYASAGAIRIKT
+247 TKNIYTSVGSIRIKT
-262 SVSDDGLTFDF
+262 SISDDRLTFDF

-288 KLVNKTGDKAPFV
+288 KLENKTGDKAPFV

-346 ELLSGFGWKA
+346 ELLSGFGWKN

-362 QILALWTNY
+362 QLLALWTTY
-371 RGEHPKLD
+371 RAEHPKLD

-393 NLEYHV
+393 NLEYRI
-399 PDCSDISLPYQ
+399 PDCPDVSLPYQ

-455 MSEAIPRV
+455 MNEAIPRV

-481 IYGPKRTKQQSYYAF
+481 TYGPKRTKQQSYYAF

-559 KSFLIKEYSPKKT
+559 KAFLIKEYSPKKT
-572 TTEVPQKAEVNLDFT
+572 TTEVPKKAEVNLDFN

-609 AEQKELLTDIDVI
+609 AEQKELLTDIDVV

-628 IPTYCR
+628 IPQYCR
-634 PLIDELHSNTW
+634 SLINELHSNSW
-645 EIKYDSS
+645 EINYDSS
-652 TQPTIDK
+652 IQPSVDK
-659 VNEISLKYLACA
+659 INEISSKYLACA

-676 GNHLLLEDDYRDEF
+676 ENHLLLEDDYRDEF
-690 EYIYNHLDEF
+690 EFIYNHLDEF
-700 ECGDNSEA
+700 ECGNEIKESDNS
-708 ESDDC
+708 SM
-713 SKFNVDVLTDELKQ
+713 FTVDNLSDELKQ

-732 SPIQQEIVYV
+732 SPIQQTIICV
-742 ILNKDNIS
+742 ILNRVNIS

-765 MLIDEINDIS
+765 ILIDEINDIS

-787 GDEISVLEQY
+787 SDEICVLEQY
-797 ENELKDAMKRE
+797 ENELKDAMKQE
-808 E
+808 D

>member
-1 MSKVFKYLKG
+1 MKKIIENIKKLK
-11 LKVPSKILIGVWM
+11 LPSKILICVWM
-24 FCMFVVTFACAVGTG
+24 FCMFVVTFACAVGTEG
-39 GYLTSDDITILF
+39 NLTSDDTTILLL
-51 VGYIIFSNFFLVPAI
+51 GYIIFSNFFLVPAI
-66 AFDKIIKV
+66 AFDKFIKV
-74 RQSTRDE
+74 KQSERDDIS
-81 FTSDKSWT
+81 SDKSWG
-89 VLFLLCFFFWPL
+89 VLLLLCFFFWHL

-110 KTSGIIYIFTMG
+110 KTSGLVYLFTMG

-129 IDLILILSGKFTD
+129 VDLILILSGKFTD
-142 QVGRPIKYNKQS
+142 RVGRPIKYNKQNNS
-154 NNNKTSIY
+154 NKASTY

-167 DEINVYK
+167 DGINGYK
-174 DSLSSSLADA
+174 ESLSSSLEDA
-184 KAKINKDVIV
+184 KTKINKDVIV
-194 DKVEKVKQTVKNN
+194 DKVEKVKQSVKSS
-207 SEKGINIQNNSR
+207 SEKTINNQNNSN
-219 SSPFTDISITGADE
+219 SSPFTDVFVSGSEE
-233 KSQAIPQIDTTSQQ
+233 KFQAIPVIDANAQQ
-247 TKNIYASAGAIRIKT
+247 TKNIYTSVGSIRIKT
-262 SVSDDGLTFDF
+262 SISDDRLTFDF

-288 KLVNKTGDKAPFV
+288 KLENKTGDKAPFV

-346 ELLSGFGWKA
+346 ELLSGFGWKN

-362 QILALWTNY
+362 QLLALWTTY
-371 RGEHPKLD
+371 RAEHPKLD

-393 NLEYHV
+393 NLEYRI
-399 PDCSDISLPYQ
+399 PDCHDVSLPYQ

-455 MSEAIPRV
+455 MNEAIPRV

-529 RYAENVL
+529 RYAENIL

-544 RLRGVEIDDETAKMV
+544 RLRGVELDDETAKIV

-572 TTEVPQKAEVNLDFT
+572 LAEAPKKPEVKLDFS

-609 AEQKELLTDIDVI
+609 AEQKELLTDIDVV

-628 IPTYCR
+628 IPQYCR
-634 PLIDELHSNTW
+634 SLINELHSNSW
-645 EIKYDSS
+645 EINYDSS
-652 TQPTIDK
+652 VQPSVDK

-676 GNHLLLEDDYRDEF
+676 ENHLLLEDDYRDEF
-690 EYIYNHLDEF
+690 EFIYNHLDEF
-700 ECGDNSEA
+700 ECGDEIKETDNS
-708 ESDDC
+708 SM
-713 SKFNVDVLTDELKQ
+713 FTVDNLSDELKQ
-727 LIETL
+727 LIKTL
-732 SPIQQEIVYV
+732 SPIQQTIICV
-742 ILNKDNIS
+742 ILNRVNIS

-765 MLIDEINDIS
+765 ILIDEINDIS

-787 GDEISVLEQY
+787 SDEICVLEQY
-797 ENELKDAMKRE
+797 ENELKDAMKQE
-808 E
+808 D